1 MKKSIIAMAV
11 AGALAVP
18 AIASADATLYGS
30 MRVTA
35 DKTKDQTANVGMA
48 DGAFGSRIGI
58 RGTVDLGLTETVG
71 IYQWEAGL
79 AVAGSN
85 ATVIDEDT
93 TINTS
98 LTQRNTFIG
107 ATGGW
112 GTAVAGRIDHPTSD
126 ISATTEIFDFVNR
139 ASGTSYADEN
149 ITNTA
154 AYVSPEFSGFQ
165 LTVGG
170 VFAGQDK
177 SVENAQTSSIDGYQV
192 GATYDIADLSLMAA
206 YGRLAQNNA
215 FEVGKQN
222 KWGLGA
228 SYQLDALTLAA
239 HYARVNDKSDADN
252 SVRDTEYG
260 AALSYAINDGLSAGL
275 RYTTAKTNV
284 TGDDRRKTTQA
295 EVAQRMGNGA
305 VSVGYIDEN
314 KAEGNA
320 DTFYV
325 GYRLNF

>member
-30 MRVTA
+30 LRVTA
-35 DKTKDQTANVGMA
+35 DKTKDQTTNVGMA
-48 DGAFGSRIGI
+48 EGAFGSRIGI
-58 RGTVDLGLTETVG
+58 RGTVDLGLEETVG

-79 AVAGSN
+79 QVA
-85 ATVIDEDT
+85 DT
-93 TINTS
+93 TADLNA

-126 ISATTEIFDFVNR
+126 IHATTEIFDFVNR
-139 ASGTSYADEN
+139 RSGTSYADTD
-149 ITNTA
+149 ITNTL
-154 AYVSPEFSGFQ
+154 AYVSPEINGFQ
-165 LTVGG
+165 ATVGG
-170 VFAGQDK
+170 VFRGQDK
-177 SVENAQTSSIDGYQV
+177 TVNDQTASTDGYQL
-192 GATYDIADLSLMAA
+192 GATYDVADLSLMAA
-206 YGRLAQNNA
+206 YGRLSTNNA
-215 FEVGKQN
+215 FGAGKQN

-228 SYQLDALTLAA
+228 SYDLDALTMAA
-239 HYARVNDKSDADN
+239 HYARVSNKSDPDF
-252 SVRDTEYG
+252 SVKDKEWG
-260 AALSYAINDGLSAGL
+260 AALSYAINEGLNAGI

-284 TGDDRRKTTQA
+284 TGADRRKTTQV
-295 EVAQRMGNGA
+295 EVAQRLGNGA
-305 VSVGYIDEN
+305 VSAGYIDEN
-314 KAEGNA
+314 RAEGNA